1 MLLRAVF
8 AHPEDDAPR
17 LAYAD
22 WLDESGGEPERA
34 ALIRVQ
40 CELAR
45 LPADDPRADDFR
57 RQEVK
62 LLRGRKLKWRAGLP
76 RWRGVVWGDFSRG
89 FIDSVVVK
97 STYQFRRYST
107 RIAEAIP
114 LYAVTVKPAGA
125 YHREMTAFG
134 RLRALSQVSV
144 LHVGGQQM
152 DDERF
157 GHLLASPHL
166 GRMSHLDVSDNRIG
180 DAGVERLLA
189 ASLPR
194 LRVVDLRHNR
204 IALAGAAK
212 LAASPLADQLE
223 RIDLSAN
230 GIAPSGED
238 LLRAAFGDRVRL

>member
-45 LPADDPRADDFR
+45 LPADDQRADDLR
-57 RQEVK
+57 GQEVK
-62 LLRGRKLKWRAGLP
+62 LLRGRKLRWRAGLP
-76 RWRGVVWGDFSRG
+76 RFRGVVFGDFARG
-89 FIDSVVVK
+89 FVDSVVLK

-114 LYAVTVKPAGA
+114 LCAVTVKPAGA
-125 YHREMTAFG
+125 YHREMTGFG
-134 RLRALSQVSV
+134 RMRTLAQVSV
-144 LHVGGQQM
+144 LNLAGQQM
-152 DDERF
+152 DDERL
-157 GHLLASPHL
+157 GHLLASPHF
-166 GRMSHLDVSDNRIG
+166 GRLSQLDLSDNHIG
-180 DAGVERLLA
+180 DAGVERLIA

-194 LRVVDLRHNR
+194 LRVLNLRHNR
-204 IALAGAAK
+204 VALAGAAK

-223 RIDLSAN
+223 RMDQSAN
-230 GIAPSGED
+230 GIARSGED